1 MKDQDNFN
9 IKKNLKPVCVRI
21 FVLKVIAIP
30 FSLATA
36 RLLANIVQKAMIGD
50 VTAVATDSVIIVLL
64 AVLSWIIRS
73 LMEVA
78 VKRKQTVAENKCR
91 MNFLD
96 SVLRLTLSR
105 LLQSN
110 KGEFNENVNDDISA
124 LGKRYTELYPS
135 AVSNGLLVILYALV
149 IFLRAPVVSI
159 TLLGLAFLQFLPPMI
174 VKKFMQSSYDI
185 CRDIEAQITNHV
197 YEAINGF
204 EMIKIYELKQWWLS
218 KMLNY
223 HKSYIH
229 VGRKADAVAAAQR
242 VMYRLTDNILKF
254 GTYILLG
261 FYVMLDYCKLDA
273 AAEAVYLSGGIFTG
287 IKTLFSTIPDFAVS
301 CSAQKRLDKWVS
313 EDVVRERAA
322 NSVENYN
329 IVLQSLRFGYPDEG
343 GENNSGEQYVGNGLN
358 YEFNVKENYL
368 IKGANGSGKTTIF
381 NLIVGLAVPDS
392 GSAVVCGR
400 ESTCPW
406 DETRPGEILYI
417 PQNEP
422 SFGFSANELFSM
434 FGEDLRIRMRDQSLS
449 FGLNEKKLISSI
461 SELSGGERKKVFLSM
476 GFSLCPRWL
485 LLDEPSNNLD
495 AKGQDVLYNLIRERR
510 GVIVISHDSTLCK
523 TADRVLTLHDGML
536 KEAN

>member
-124 LGKRYTELYPS
+124 
-135 AVSNGLLVILYALV
+135 
-149 IFLRAPVVSI
+149 VSI